1 MWGKTHTP
9 AARVAIGAAKSFQ
22 VLVYDKDMVLIHDF
36 ISNTAAGLHFN
47 VFPGTI
53 GRYKRSGKLFLGM
66 YYLKGKVKS

>member
-47 VFPGTI
+47 VSQVPLVGTN
-53 GRYKRSGKLFLGM
+53 GRGSFF
-66 YYLKGKVKS
+66 